1 MAEIEA
7 GDLYGLFIME
17 SNVDDWITDHGHPKD
32 ADLSLMTGEGTD
44 YIYLPYVNIIRYK
57 PEFNIDILDFFEG
70 AGVDISLAEGHL
82 LFMANGRFGGTSEA
96 NRNLKMENL
105 MLLYRKH
112 LKGSD
117 EQLYLGYRKK
127 PEVWEPFVNT
137 ARVAVYYLKGKLID
151 ASYERSEDELFYN
164 WKIAFRGVW

>member
-1 MAEIEA
+1 
-7 GDLYGLFIME
+7 
-17 SNVDDWITDHGHPKD
+17 
-32 ADLSLMTGEGTD
+32 
-44 YIYLPYVNIIRYK
+44 
-57 PEFNIDILDFFEG
+57 
-70 AGVDISLAEGHL
+70 
-82 LFMANGRFGGTSEA
+82 MANGRFGGTSEA